1 MIGIKILVANKREGF
16 EESFVRFFMPDHK
29 KVAVI
34 GAGIS
39 GLVFANRLREVSE
52 KHGLALE
59 VRVFDAAPRAGGT
72 LRTET
77 KDGFLLEKGPDS
89 FLSERPWG
97 VELCHRLGLENELI
111 GTETAFRR
119 TFVARGG
126 RLYGLPDGFYL
137 IAPREAAPFLMT
149 PLFSP
154 FGKLRMLSECWLP
167 PTRSA
172 SDESVASFIRR
183 RFGAEALERVGQP
196 MIAGVYSGDPEK
208 LGILSTM
215 PHFRELEAEYGS
227 VIRGLRAQ
235 AKKNDRVPDQ
245 TRGPRY
251 SLFVSLKNGM
261 QALTDE
267 LARRL
272 GETSLCLKFKAVSL
286 SFEPGNAR
294 WTIVSESGERIQ
306 ADVLCL
312 AVPACTASRWLE
324 DTAPELARRLDDLA
338 YESVATLNLAFDSA
352 QITHPL
358 DGFGFVVPRSEC
370 RSLMACTFVHRKF
383 AGRAPEGKVLLRA
396 FVGGAFGREIF
407 GMPDAELKRAVQK
420 DLAQLLGIRGEPLF
434 STLERYPRALPQY
447 GVGHQEWVRTVEEE
461 ADRYPGLILT
471 GASYHGT
478 GIPDCVHDA
487 ERKAEAAA
495 ARLFGLN
502 FSEEK
507 SSLMV

>member
-1 MIGIKILVANKREGF
+1 MSNLKQV
-16 EESFVRFFMPDHK
+16 V
-29 KVAVI
+29 VI
-34 GAGIS
+34 GAGVS
-39 GLVFANRLREVSE
+39 GLAFANRLREIAQE
-52 KHGLALE
+52 HAYPLE
-59 VRVFDAAPRAGGT
+59 VRVFDAAPHAGGT

-77 KDGFLLEKGPDS
+77 RDGFLIEKGPDS

-97 VELCHRLGLENELI
+97 VELIRRLGLENELI

-119 TFVARGG
+119 TFVTRGRG
-126 RLYGLPDGFYL
+126 LYGLPDGFYL
-137 IAPREAAPFLMT
+137 IAPREVAPFLMT

-154 FGKLRMLSECWLP
+154 LGKLRMLAERWLP

-183 RFGAEALERVGQP
+183 RFGVEALERVGQP

-215 PHFRELEAEYGS
+215 PRFRELETEYGS

-235 AKKNDRVPDQ
+235 AKKNDRVSGQ

-251 SLFVSLKNGM
+251 SLFVTLKKGM
-261 QALTDE
+261 QTLTDE

-272 GETSLCLKFKAVSL
+272 GKTSLCLGFKAVSL
-286 SFEPGNAR
+286 SFEPGSAR

-306 ADVLCL
+306 ADALCL
-312 AVPACTASRWLE
+312 AVPACTASRWLR
-324 DTAPELARRLDDLA
+324 DTAPELAHRLGDLS

-352 QITHPL
+352 QIAHPL
-358 DGFGFVVPRSEC
+358 DGFGFVVPRSER

-383 AGRAPEGKVLLRA
+383 SGRAPEGKALLRA
-396 FVGGAFGREIF
+396 FIGGAFGREYF
-407 GMPDAELKRAVQK
+407 GKPDAELERAVLK
-420 DLAQLLGIRGEPLF
+420 DLTQLLGIRGGPLF
-434 STLERYPRALPQY
+434 STLERYPQTLPQY
-447 GVGHQEWVRTVEEE
+447 GVGHREWVRTIEEE
-461 ADRYPGLILT
+461 TNRYPGLILT
-471 GASYHGT
+471 GSSYRGT

-495 ARLFGLN
+495 RVFLG
-502 FSEEK
+502 
-507 SSLMV
+507 